1 MYGYQPMDDDRFRNV
16 MVVRSSIPK
25 FCDEYILIFNVDVI
39 VREQPIL
46 CLPVA
51 SPGGHILIGKVKSL
65 VMRKKC
71 NALPGN
77 VKKNRQ
83 QRALL
88 YCFDRYR

>member
-25 FCDEYILIFNVDVI
+25 FCDDYILIFNVDVI
-39 VREQPIL
+39 VGEQPIL

-51 SPGGHILIGKVKSL
+51 SPGGHILTGKVKSFL
-65 VMRKKC
+65 VMKKC
-71 NALPGN
+71 NARPGN
-77 VKKNRQ
+77 VIKARQ

-88 YCFDRYR
+88 YCLDRYR